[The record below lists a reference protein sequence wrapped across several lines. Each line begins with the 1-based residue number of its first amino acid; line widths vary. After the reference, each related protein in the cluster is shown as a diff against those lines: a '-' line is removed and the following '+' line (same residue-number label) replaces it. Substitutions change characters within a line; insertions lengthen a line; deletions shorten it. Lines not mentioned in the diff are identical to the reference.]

1 MIELERIAEVDS
13 SAVISKSIRVTE
25 GSQKGAVGPAINQIG
40 LEESI
45 QNSERDK
52 MNNSMQQYQ

>member
-25 GSQKGAVGPAINQIG
+25 GSQKDAVGPAINQIG

-45 QNSERDK
+45 KNSERDK